1 MAGMVRVAFLLA
13 LVSLAIPGAAIADV
27 RVAGTCGSGAA
38 AQLRLKAD
46 DGAIRVRFEVD
57 GYRAGERWRIVLVHE
72 RRVVWRGTRRTRSG
86 SRVRIRR
93 SIPDYGGADSV
104 RAHAAGPR
112 GNTCS
117 ASAIIAG

>member
-57 GYRAGERWRIVLVHE
+57 GYRAGERLVHE